1 MRHLGHLAAVSLT
14 ALAVAGCAPAQAPAT
29 MQPGQRMQ
37 LGMMMGERVVR
48 HVMVSQNGG
57 GITVVYDMPAG
68 APQSQRV
75 LRLENVNG
83 MLEVQYDTAMP
94 SPMALGQGGVPR
106 LVQGGGGMYS
116 VEYGR

>member
-1 MRHLGHLAAVSLT
+1 MRHPGHLAAVSLT

-83 MLEVQYDTAMP
+83 MLEVQYDTRMGAAMP
-94 SPMALGQGGVPR
+94 LGSGGTPR
-106 LVQGGGGMYS
+106 LVTQGGGMYQ
-116 VEYGR
+116 VVYDR